1 MLQHWTT
8 RRKWSLAIHIGIV
21 LIPFC
26 FATTSAAQLWFSL
39 FQDWWIAVPIV
50 VAFDVTA
57 LIGLVLY
64 IGRIP
69 SPFQWLRHL
78 LPVISVVPLGLE
90 LYDLLAPHN
99 DIWVSVLVSAVVTTA
114 MTLIAWR
121 CWVTIEGLFVSSA
134 VAARELVEER
144 LTAARQLQQEQL
156 RMLTATLTM
165 AADMQASARMVVQDW
180 AERTDVRVT
189 EKAPALLAAV
199 STQAV
204 KAYADINN
212 VSARTVW
219 RWLEKGQ
226 VTPAD
231 IQGGKDERTE

>member
-165 AADMQASARMVVQDW
+165 AADMQANARLVVQDW

-189 EKAPALLAAV
+189 QALTVADV
-199 STQAV
+199 PKISTQAV
-204 KAYADINN
+204 KAYAEISG
-212 VSARTVW
+212 VSERTVW
-219 RWLEKGQ
+219 RQLEKGKL
-226 VTPAD
+226 TAAD
-231 IQGGKDERTE
+231 VIGVSAEED